1 MAEILSNFGVIGESP
16 MRSLVLALAF
26 AAPVSA
32 VAATPMYSNPLS
44 SIHHAKEQVV
54 FMTFVNYTVQEREVR
69 IGNTQYKVPYNS
81 VLHVYAPVG
90 SPVFVYGDVN
100 SKVNGQE
107 LMRVSANDEDRSVFL
122 K

>member
-1 MAEILSNFGVIGESP
+1 M
-16 MRSLVLALAF
+16 
-26 AAPVSA
+26 
-32 VAATPMYSNPLS
+32 
-44 SIHHAKEQVV
+44 
-54 FMTFVNYTVQEREVR
+54 R